1 MLNALST
8 SRVAAAR
15 RAFSSQRAVGIVGM
29 PNIGKSTLFNALT
42 RTQKAQ
48 AANYPFCTIE
58 PNVARVSIPDKR
70 LDMLAKLCK
79 SQKTIYSQLEF
90 VDIAGLVRG
99 AAEGKGLGNKFLG
112 NIRETSAIV
121 HLLRCFKN
129 DDIIHVEEEGV
140 DPVRDLHTIEGELIL
155 SDLQTIEKRLENA
168 DKRKQKAASGGATA
182 SEASVALLRKIQ
194 AVLESGTPV
203 SRAASAFEAAERRPL
218 DDLHLLSSKPVIYVC
233 NVDEQ
238 GAKDGGNDMTRAVQN
253 EISKLDVSAKVAFC
267 ARFGDLLGACTRIH
281 LHSQKFQNVTPTSHP
296 QALVVCA
303 RLEEEAAGFGTE
315 QDQLEFLAAVGLSTT
330 GLDQIIKSSN
340 SLLNLQSYYTVGP
353 TQSVA
358 WSHVK
363 GIAGAW
369 WFHAI
374 RIFTSSMY
382 SFPSKPVL
390 CGLLM
395 RRVFVH
401 SAASRRHHPLGL

>member
-1 MLNALST
+1 MLSLS
-8 SRVAAAR
+8 SRHASATAR

-129 DDIIHVEEEGV
+129 DDIIHVEEAGV

-203 SRAASAFEAAERRPL
+203 SRAASAFEASERRPL

-253 EISKLDVSAKVAFC
+253 EISKLDASAKVTFC
-267 ARFGDLLGACTRIH
+267 ARLGDQLG
-281 LHSQKFQNVTPTSHP
+281 SQNSSHFTIFY
-296 QALVVCA
+296 ARAHHRHWWCA
-303 RLEEEAAGFGTE
+303 R
-315 QDQLEFLAAVGLSTT
+315 DSRRRRPDLALSR
-330 GLDQIIKSSN
+330 ISSIFWPRSVSRPRASIKSS
-340 SLLNLQSYYTVGP
+340 SP
-353 TQSVA
+353 
-358 WSHVK
+358 
-363 GIAGAW
+363 
-369 WFHAI
+369 AI
-374 RIFTSSMY
+374 RCSTCRATI
-382 SFPSKPVL
+382 P
-390 CGLLM
+390 
-395 RRVFVH
+395 
-401 SAASRRHHPLGL
+401 